1 MQISSGTLGTYWAAY
16 APSRRGGML
25 WFVKLWNGWRE
36 AKSRWMTPSRPSG
49 RRTGMSDVRTELRTA
64 QSHARAAERRQNGG
78 VVLLEWSVT
87 GLKPHPL
94 NRKIY
99 GDEAPPSDF
108 IESVRR
114 HGIMV
119 PLAIKEDGT
128 IISGHR
134 RWQAALAL
142 KMEYVPVR
150 VVRYADDLDE
160 REAIIEF
167 NRQRE
172 KTFSQ
177 KMAEAEELEAVERE
191 RA

>member
-1 MQISSGTLGTYWAAY
+1 MEW
-16 APSRRGGML
+16 
-25 WFVKLWNGWRE
+25 
-36 AKSRWMTPSRPSG
+36 
-49 RRTGMSDVRTELRTA
+49 
-64 QSHARAAERRQNGG
+64 G
-78 VVLLEWSVT
+78 VT
-87 GLKPHPL
+87 RLKPHPL

-99 GDEAPPSDF
+99 GDEAPPADF

-114 HGIMV
+114 HGIMM

-142 KMEYVPVR
+142 GMETVPVQI
-150 VVRYADDLDE
+150 VGYADDLDE

-191 RA
+191 RARRRQAEAGKANLPTVSAGNVSTTHEDKGRTRDKVTAAVGLGSGRTYDRAVKVSGAGHLPLHRGA